1 MQSVIH
7 RIKKSNGEWVNE
19 DALIGVE
26 AVRYFSF
33 LFSLEDAPAMMGVA
47 DVIPR
52 LVSLEVYEQL
62 EEVSS
67 LEEVR

>member
-33 LFSLEDAPAMMGVA
+33 LFSLEDAPGMMGVT

-52 LVSLEVYEQL
+52 LVSVEDYEQL

-67 LEEVR
+67 VEEVR